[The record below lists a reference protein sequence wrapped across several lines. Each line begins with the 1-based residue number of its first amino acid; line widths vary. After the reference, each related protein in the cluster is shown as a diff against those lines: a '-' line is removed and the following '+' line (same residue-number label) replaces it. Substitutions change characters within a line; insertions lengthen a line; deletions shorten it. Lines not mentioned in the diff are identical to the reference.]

1 MSAKPEAPK
10 AVQEFVGYTKAPSG
24 KHYLIGVG
32 PLDWLK
38 ARMHAIEGGE
48 FFYRDVTPDDM
59 EAPYYHE
66 RDLSGAEARG
76 DK

>member
-1 MSAKPEAPK
+1 MNKHTPATEY
-10 AVQEFVGYTKAPSG
+10 VGFSKSPNGST
-24 KHYLIGVG
+24 YLIGVG
-32 PLDWLK
+32 SLDWLA
-38 ARMHAIEGGE
+38 ARVHEGCE
-48 FFYRDVTPDDM
+48 LVYRDVTEDDQ